1 MSAHTRV
8 DSSRPRPVDRLLAPL
23 RNFLHTEASGGLLL
37 LAAAVVAL
45 AWANSPFADSYEAL
59 WNTPFTLQLGQ
70 FGLTESLHFWIN
82 DGLMAIFFF
91 VVGLE
96 IKRELLIGE
105 LTTPRRALLP
115 IAAAVGGAIL
125 PAVIFVAFTRGGEG
139 SAGWGVPMATD
150 IAFALGVLA
159 VLGSR
164 VPLGLKIFVTALAI
178 ADDLLAILV
187 IAVFYAGDLSL
198 PALGSAAG
206 VLALLVA
213 ANRLHVRH
221 YLVYAVLGIALW
233 AAVLASGVHAT
244 IAGVLL
250 AFTVPATTRIDG
262 AQFVR
267 RARDLVDS
275 FDRADHPDDVR
286 RSDERQSALAD
297 LEDAAEAI
305 QTPLQRLENDL
316 HPLVAY
322 VIVPLFA
329 LANAGVSIGGT
340 VAAAIGS
347 PVSYGVFFGLLVG
360 KQLGILGVAWAV
372 VRLGWAEL
380 PSQVTWRHMWGAGW
394 VVGIGFTMSLFVGE
408 LAFVD
413 DPDLLD
419 VVKVAILAAS
429 IVAATG
435 GWIVL
440 RGASRVGGQADHE
453 AASGDQLQSSD

>member
-1 MSAHTRV
+1 MDRGRS
-8 DSSRPRPVDRLLAPL
+8 PRAVDRVLSPL

-45 AWANSPFADSYEAL
+45 AWANSPFADSYGAV
-59 WNTPFTLQLGQ
+59 WSTPFTVQLGE

-105 LTTPRRALLP
+105 LTSFRRALLP
-115 IAAAVGGAIL
+115 ISAAVGGAIL
-125 PAVIFVAFTRGGEG
+125 PALIFVAFTRGGEG

-187 IAVFYAGDLSL
+187 IALFYASDLSL
-198 PALGSAAG
+198 PALGAAAG
-206 VLALLVA
+206 VLVLLVT
-213 ANRLHVRH
+213 ANRLEVRH
-221 YLVYAVLGIALW
+221 YLVYAALGVALW
-233 AAVLASGVHAT
+233 AAVFASGVHPT
-244 IAGVLL
+244 IAGVVL

-262 AQFVR
+262 DQFVR
-267 RARDLVDS
+267 RARALVDQ

-286 RSDERQSALAD
+286 RSGERQSALAD
-297 LEDAAEAI
+297 LEDATEGI
-305 QTPLQRLENDL
+305 QTPLQRLENNL

-329 LANAGVSIGGT
+329 LANAGVPIGGAGA
-340 VAAAIGS
+340 VALGS
-347 PVSYGVFFGLLVG
+347 PVAYGVFLGLLAG
-360 KQLGILGVAWAV
+360 KQLGILGVSWAV
-372 VRLGWAEL
+372 VRVGWAEL
-380 PSQVTWRHMWGAGW
+380 PSGVGWRHMWGAGW
-394 VVGIGFTMSLFVGE
+394 VAGIGFTMSLFIGE

-413 DPDLLD
+413 DHGLLD
-419 VVKVAILAAS
+419 VAKVAILAAS

-435 GWIVL
+435 GWLVL
-440 RGASRVGGQADHE
+440 RGASR
-453 AASGDQLQSSD
+453 AASEESAS

>member
-1 MSAHTRV
+1 MNANTGDARP
-8 DSSRPRPVDRLLAPL
+8 PRPVDRLLAPL

-37 LAAAVVAL
+37 LAAAVIAL
-45 AWANSPFADSYEAL
+45 IWANSPLASSYEAL
-59 WNTPFTLQLGQ
+59 WNTPFTLQLGH

-96 IKRELLIGE
+96 IKREVLIGE

-125 PAVIFVAFTRGGEG
+125 PALIFVAFTRGGEG
-139 SAGWGVPMATD
+139 SSGWGVPMATD

-187 IAVFYAGDLSL
+187 IAVFYAGDLSV
-198 PALGSAAG
+198 PALGVGAG
-206 VLALLVA
+206 VLALLLA
-213 ANRLHVRH
+213 ANRLRVRH
-221 YLVYAVLGIALW
+221 HLAYAALGIALW
-233 AAVLASGVHAT
+233 VAILASGVHAT

-250 AFTVPATTRIDG
+250 AFCVPATTRIDG
-262 AQFVR
+262 KQFVR
-267 RARDLVDS
+267 RARQIVES
-275 FDRADHPDDVR
+275 FDQADHADDVR
-286 RSDERQSALAD
+286 RSDERQSALSE
-297 LEDAAEAI
+297 LEDATEAI
-305 QTPLQRLENDL
+305 QTPLQRLEHNL
-316 HPLVAY
+316 HPWVAY
-322 VIVPLFA
+322 AIVPLFA
-329 LANAGVSIGGT
+329 LANAGVPIGVT
-340 VAAAIGS
+340 AVAAINS
-347 PVSYGVFFGLLVG
+347 PVAYGVFFGLLVG

-380 PSQVTWRHMWGAGW
+380 PSQVTWRHMWGASW
-394 VVGIGFTMSLFVGE
+394 VAGIGFTMSLFIGE

-413 DPDLLD
+413 DGGLLD
-419 VVKVAILAAS
+419 VTKVAILAAS
-429 IVAATG
+429 IVAAVG

-440 RGASRVGGQADHE
+440 RGPAGSAQAPIN
-453 AASGDQLQSSD
+453 G

>member
-1 MSAHTRV
+1 MNTRSAV
-8 DSSRPRPVDRLLAPL
+8 DASRPRPVDRLLAPL

-37 LAAAVVAL
+37 LAGAL
-45 AWANSPFADSYEAL
+45 AALMWANSPFADSYEAL
-59 WNTPFTLQLGQ
+59 WNTPFTLQLGG

-125 PAVIFVAFTRGGEG
+125 PALIFVAFTRGGEG

-198 PALGSAAG
+198 PALGAGAA
-206 VLALLVA
+206 VLVLLVA
-213 ANRLHVRH
+213 ANRVRVRNH
-221 YLVYAVLGIALW
+221 LVYAALGIALW
-233 AAVLASGVHAT
+233 VAILASGVHAT

-262 AQFVR
+262 RQFVR
-267 RARDLVDS
+267 RAREIIDS
-275 FDRADHPDDVR
+275 FDQADHPDDVR
-286 RSDERQSALAD
+286 RSDERQSALAE
-297 LEDAAEAI
+297 LEDATEAI
-305 QTPLQRLENDL
+305 QTPLQRLEHNL
-316 HPLVAY
+316 HPWVAY

-329 LANAGVSIGGT
+329 LANAGVPIGAT
-340 VAAAIGS
+340 AVTAIGS
-347 PVSYGVFFGLLVG
+347 PVAYGVFFGLLVG

-394 VVGIGFTMSLFVGE
+394 VAGIGFTMSLFIGE

-413 DPDLLD
+413 DGGLLD
-419 VVKVAILAAS
+419 VAKVTILATS
-429 IVAATG
+429 IVAAAG

-440 RGASRVGGQADHE
+440 RGLGGSANAPNERID
-453 AASGDQLQSSD
+453 A